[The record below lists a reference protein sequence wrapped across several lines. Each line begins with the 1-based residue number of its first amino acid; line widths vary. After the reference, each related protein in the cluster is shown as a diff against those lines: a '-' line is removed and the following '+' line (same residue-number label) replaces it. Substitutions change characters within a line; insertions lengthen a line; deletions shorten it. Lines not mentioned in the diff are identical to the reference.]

1 MNTEQETS
9 AMPSTEEVVAQ
20 LLEENQPD
28 VSLEQESVEAEA
40 DTAETI
46 VEDEKSESVGL
57 TNLRNHAESLE
68 SDINNL
74 YKPVYSFVDEYG
86 GLEAVKNGLG
96 LFDALQEYNPED
108 AANKFLETTWNI
120 SPERYSAVVKQVFKD
135 HGKEFLETQSGKG
148 TQDFDWKELDEND
161 PVKSL
166 IDSLQTQLEE
176 RDRQIAEFK
185 AGQESKAAQAAE
197 ETRLNEFFT
206 NRYKPLNEALSKLDF
221 GDQTPNI
228 KTAIQHTV
236 EGFIESDEE
245 AMRLFN
251 EAAEMVREG
260 NGSLATRRIA
270 EFDRKSAEYI
280 AKAIGM
286 FSAAKANA
294 AEEIKQKI
302 ENTELPR
309 AAAAT
314 ASATPVRA
322 TPTLDDSKPFDEAA
336 QLAKLRQLE
345 ASGRFGK

>member
-120 SPERYSAVVKQVFKD
+120 SPERYWAVFK
-135 HGKEFLETQSGKG
+135 HACGC
-148 TQDFDWKELDEND
+148 
-161 PVKSL
+161 
-166 IDSLQTQLEE
+166 
-176 RDRQIAEFK
+176 
-185 AGQESKAAQAAE
+185 
-197 ETRLNEFFT
+197 
-206 NRYKPLNEALSKLDF
+206 
-221 GDQTPNI
+221 
-228 KTAIQHTV
+228 
-236 EGFIESDEE
+236 
-245 AMRLFN
+245 
-251 EAAEMVREG
+251 
-260 NGSLATRRIA
+260 
-270 EFDRKSAEYI
+270 
-280 AKAIGM
+280 
-286 FSAAKANA
+286 
-294 AEEIKQKI
+294 
-302 ENTELPR
+302 
-309 AAAAT
+309 
-314 ASATPVRA
+314 
-322 TPTLDDSKPFDEAA
+322 
-336 QLAKLRQLE
+336 
-345 ASGRFGK
+345 